1 MRAHEQAALLRALQ
15 STTDRVSQ
23 AQDTLEN
30 ELKLHQKTTWIT
42 DQMTL
47 QKLRF
52 LLQEERML
60 KCFARVASIL
70 RDKLRKIT

>member
-1 MRAHEQAALLRALQ
+1 MKAHEQATLLRDLQ
-15 STTDRVSQ
+15 STIDRVSQ
-23 AQDTLEN
+23 AQDTFEN
-30 ELKLHQKTTWIT
+30 ELKLHQKTTRIT

-60 KCFARVASIL
+60 RCFALVASII
-70 RDKLRKIT
+70 RD